1 MARPSARTPALAPP
15 ERTQSPRHLAWLD
28 LEMTGLDV
36 AEHAILQAALII
48 TDERLEILEEF
59 ACDVWQASNVLDK
72 MSPFVRDMHEKTGL
86 LARVKA
92 SRIDARR
99 AEQLLLEIVSGW
111 CPYGAVLCGNSIW
124 QDRKFVDRYFPGLG
138 AYLTYRMI
146 DVSSVKLLAQT
157 WYGADAVFSKPSV
170 GEHDALVDI
179 RNSIGELK
187 HYKSTLFR

>member
-1 MARPSARTPALAPP
+1 
-15 ERTQSPRHLAWLD
+15 
-28 LEMTGLDV
+28 MTGLDV